1 MQRADRRDTDGR
13 RVPVSFPDPSGRSPD
28 FILGGRHEDQRGHEQ
43 LIQNASF
50 IQGQAEEYAEVYGS
64 VYRLL
69 QQMEGYWKGKD
80 FLAFSEQLN
89 AFRSDF
95 ELMKK
100 VLIEYASYLRES
112 AAVYA
117 RLQDECAAM
126 ASRLRC

>member
-1 MQRADRRDTDGR
+1 MRINVDMN
-13 RVPVSFPDPSGRSPD
+13 
-28 FILGGRHEDQRGHEQ
+28 Q

-89 AFRSDF
+89 AFCSDF

-117 RLQDECAAM
+117 RLQDE
-126 ASRLRC
+126 

>member
-1 MQRADRRDTDGR
+1 MRINVDMN
-13 RVPVSFPDPSGRSPD
+13 
-28 FILGGRHEDQRGHEQ
+28 Q

-64 VYRLL
+64 VYQLL

-100 VLIEYASYLRES
+100 VLIEYAS
-112 AAVYA
+112 
-117 RLQDECAAM
+117 
-126 ASRLRC
+126 

>member
-1 MQRADRRDTDGR
+1 MRINVDMN
-13 RVPVSFPDPSGRSPD
+13 
-28 FILGGRHEDQRGHEQ
+28 Q

-64 VYRLL
+64 VYLLL

-112 AAVYA
+112 AALYA

>member
-1 MQRADRRDTDGR
+1 MRINVDMN
-13 RVPVSFPDPSGRSPD
+13 
-28 FILGGRHEDQRGHEQ
+28 Q

-64 VYRLL
+64 GYRLL

>member
-1 MQRADRRDTDGR
+1 MINVDMN
-13 RVPVSFPDPSGRSPD
+13 
-28 FILGGRHEDQRGHEQ
+28 Q
-43 LIQNASF
+43 LIQNASC
-50 IQGQAEEYAEVYGS
+50 IQGHAEEYAEVYGS

>member
-1 MQRADRRDTDGR
+1 MRINVDMN
-13 RVPVSFPDPSGRSPD
+13 
-28 FILGGRHEDQRGHEQ
+28 Q

-64 VYRLL
+64 FYRLL

>member
-1 MQRADRRDTDGR
+1 MRIDVDMN
-13 RVPVSFPDPSGRSPD
+13 
-28 FILGGRHEDQRGHEQ
+28 Q

-50 IQGQAEEYAEVYGS
+50 VQNQAEEYAEVYHR
-64 VYRLL
+64 VYQLL

-80 FLAFSEQLN
+80 FLAFSTQLQS
-89 AFRSDF
+89 FRSDF

-100 VLIEYASYLRES
+100 ILIEYASYLRES

-126 ASRLRC
+126 AGRLRC

>member
-1 MQRADRRDTDGR
+1 MRINVDMN
-13 RVPVSFPDPSGRSPD
+13 
-28 FILGGRHEDQRGHEQ
+28 Q

-64 VYRLL
+64 VYQLL

-112 AAVYA
+112 ATVYA

>member
-1 MQRADRRDTDGR
+1 MRINVDMN
-13 RVPVSFPDPSGRSPD
+13 
-28 FILGGRHEDQRGHEQ
+28 Q

-64 VYRLL
+64 VYQLL

-100 VLIEYASYLRES
+100 VLIEYASYLREN

>member
-1 MQRADRRDTDGR
+1 MGGGSADC
-13 RVPVSFPDPSGRSPD
+13 
-28 FILGGRHEDQRGHEQ
+28 
-43 LIQNASF
+43 
-50 IQGQAEEYAEVYGS
+50 
-64 VYRLL
+64 
-69 QQMEGYWKGKD
+69 
-80 FLAFSEQLN
+80 
-89 AFRSDF
+89 DF

>member
-1 MQRADRRDTDGR
+1 MRINVDMN
-13 RVPVSFPDPSGRSPD
+13 
-28 FILGGRHEDQRGHEQ
+28 Q

-100 VLIEYASYLRES
+100 VLIEYASYLWES

>member
-1 MQRADRRDTDGR
+1 MRINVDMN
-13 RVPVSFPDPSGRSPD
+13 
-28 FILGGRHEDQRGHEQ
+28 Q

-69 QQMEGYWKGKD
+69 QQMEGNRKGKD

>member
-1 MQRADRRDTDGR
+1 MRINVDMN
-13 RVPVSFPDPSGRSPD
+13 
-28 FILGGRHEDQRGHEQ
+28 Q

-117 RLQDECAAM
+117 RLQDVCAAM

>member
-1 MQRADRRDTDGR
+1 MRINVDMN
-13 RVPVSFPDPSGRSPD
+13 
-28 FILGGRHEDQRGHEQ
+28 Q
-43 LIQNASF
+43 LSQNASF

>member
-1 MQRADRRDTDGR
+1 MRINVDMN
-13 RVPVSFPDPSGRSPD
+13 
-28 FILGGRHEDQRGHEQ
+28 Q

-100 VLIEYASYLRES
+100 VLIEYASYL
-112 AAVYA
+112 
-117 RLQDECAAM
+117 QDECAAM

>member
-1 MQRADRRDTDGR
+1 MRINVDMN
-13 RVPVSFPDPSGRSPD
+13 
-28 FILGGRHEDQRGHEQ
+28 Q

-50 IQGQAEEYAEVYGS
+50 VQNQAEEYAEVYHR
-64 VYRLL
+64 VYQLL

-80 FLAFSEQLN
+80 FLALSTQLQS
-89 AFRSDF
+89 FRSDF

-100 VLIEYASYLRES
+100 ILIEYASYLRES

-126 ASRLRC
+126 AGRLRC

>member
-1 MQRADRRDTDGR
+1 MRINVDMN
-13 RVPVSFPDPSGRSPD
+13 
-28 FILGGRHEDQRGHEQ
+28 Q

-100 VLIEYASYLRES
+100 VLIEYAAYLRES

>member
-1 MQRADRRDTDGR
+1 M
-13 RVPVSFPDPSGRSPD
+13 RSNVD
-28 FILGGRHEDQRGHEQ
+28 MNQ

>member
-1 MQRADRRDTDGR
+1 MRINVDMN
-13 RVPVSFPDPSGRSPD
+13 
-28 FILGGRHEDQRGHEQ
+28 Q

-50 IQGQAEEYAEVYGS
+50 IQGQAEEYAEVYDS
-64 VYRLL
+64 VYQLL

>member
-1 MQRADRRDTDGR
+1 MRINVDMN
-13 RVPVSFPDPSGRSPD
+13 
-28 FILGGRHEDQRGHEQ
+28 Q

-95 ELMKK
+95 EL
-100 VLIEYASYLRES
+100 LIEYASYLRES

>member
-1 MQRADRRDTDGR
+1 MRINVDMN
-13 RVPVSFPDPSGRSPD
+13 
-28 FILGGRHEDQRGHEQ
+28 Q

-64 VYRLL
+64 VYQLL

-100 VLIEYASYLRES
+100 VLTEYASYLRES

>member
-1 MQRADRRDTDGR
+1 MRINVDMN
-13 RVPVSFPDPSGRSPD
+13 
-28 FILGGRHEDQRGHEQ
+28 Q

-50 IQGQAEEYAEVYGS
+50 IQGQAEEYAEVSGS